1 MKEELVNIKENQL
14 ERKNRQIEYILGKSE
29 EEGISEWEGC
39 LEEITQKKQSRVR
52 VKAIKDR
59 LRSSNLCLILINVL
73 EETWD
78 GKETTFENINWK
90 NAF

>member
-14 ERKNRQIEYILGKSE
+14 GKIVRQNIFQASQKKRELVNGKVILKKSP
-29 EEGISEWEGC
+29 
-39 LEEITQKKQSRVR
+39 QKKQSRVR

-59 LRSSNLCLILINVL
+59 LRSSNLRLILINVL
-73 EETWD
+73 EETWN